1 MGQNQSKLPK
11 EELVPKNEI
20 NKAETLEELENRLN
34 KYLSEESILLME
46 KYEHRKALR
55 QDYQTLGGNSEG
67 AAEQLLYDFEKLAV
81 WN

>member
-1 MGQNQSKLPK
+1 M
-11 EELVPKNEI
+11 PKNEI

-55 QDYQTLGGNSEG
+55 
-67 AAEQLLYDFEKLAV
+67 
-81 WN
+81 